1 MKFKRQN
8 LERENTYL
16 SHIEQ
21 DGWNDIRAYHI
32 ANESAWRM
40 VAILA
45 IITLM
50 FVAIYAMYIVNQ
62 DKHKTLIFEK
72 DSLGNITT
80 LGLASKTFNIDNKV
94 IAHQLAGFIVAL
106 REVPKD
112 TTLKR
117 RNINLVHKMIVSKIR
132 GQIDRLLIEH
142 YTLAADKQVVVEI
155 SSIVPLE
162 GAKSWSIHWF
172 EEILNSNGES
182 IKRQNFS
189 SVVTFI
195 KADTL
200 DPETQLAN
208 PIGLF
213 ITYIHPVEDI
223 HDAAM

>member
-8 LERENTYL
+8 SEQENVYL

-21 DGWNDIRAYHI
+21 EGWNDIRAYHI
-32 ANESAWRM
+32 ANESAWRI

-45 IITLM
+45 IIVLM
-50 FVAIYAMYIVNQ
+50 IVAVYAMYIVNQ

-80 LGLASKTFNIDNKV
+80 LGLASKTFNIDNKI
-94 IAHQLAGFIVAL
+94 IAHQLANFIVAL

-112 TTLKR
+112 TMLKR
-117 RNINLVHKMIVSKIR
+117 RNIDLVHKMIEPKIR
-132 GQIDRLLIEH
+132 AQVDRLLIEH
-142 YTLAADKQVVVEI
+142 YTMVADKQIVVEV

-162 GAKSWSIHWF
+162 GAKSWSVHWF
-172 EEILNSNGES
+172 EETLNSNGES
-182 IKRQNFS
+182 VKRQNFS
-189 SVVTFI
+189 SVITFS
-195 KADTL
+195 KANII

-213 ITYIHPVEDI
+213 IIYIHPVEDI